1 VLIFGL
7 VCTCTALI
15 TNFGGF
21 MCVRIF
27 LGMAEG
33 GLLPGIA
40 YYLSSWYK
48 RDELAL
54 RIGVFSKNNGI
65 FCIY

>member
-1 VLIFGL
+1 VLAFGL

-15 TNFGGF
+15 TNFAGF
-21 MCVRIF
+21 MAVRVF
-27 LGMAEG
+27 LGIAEA
-33 GLLPGIA
+33 GLMPGIA

-54 RIGVFSKNNGI
+54 RIGVFSE
-65 FCIY
+65 

>member
-1 VLIFGL
+1 
-7 VCTCTALI
+7 
-15 TNFGGF
+15 

-27 LGMAEG
+27 LGLAEG
-33 GLLPGIA
+33 GLMPGIA

-54 RIGVFSKNNGI
+54 RIGVFSKNNDK